1 MELLFLGIAW
11 ILAGWCG
18 TGPRPKPEPNPGRR
32 IIPGIIGG
40 LVGGFFVYFAFT
52 SGTPLELGTMF
63 LTLVGAYFGGYALAD
78 LVIALRGDNK
88 V

>member
-1 MELLFLGIAW
+1 MELVYLIFAW

-40 LVGGFFVYFAFT
+40 LVGGFFIYFAFT

-63 LTLVGAYFGGYALAD
+63 LTLVGAYFGGYVLAD
-78 LVIALRGDNK
+78 LYIALTGKNRA
-88 V
+88 